1 MRLNA
6 DQMAAVRD
14 ILTQELD
21 QDRQENGYLPNQLAL
36 RYEDREAE
44 AAGSS
49 PLPDTAALAGAAIQ
63 QAAQVPARRA
73 FSGSS

>member
-6 DQMAAVRD
+6 DQMARVRD
-14 ILTQELD
+14 ILTRELD
-21 QDRQENGYLPNQLAL
+21 QDRRENGYLRNQLAR
-36 RYEDREAE
+36 RYEDRETE

-49 PLPDTAALAGAAIQ
+49 PLPDIAAHAGAAIQ